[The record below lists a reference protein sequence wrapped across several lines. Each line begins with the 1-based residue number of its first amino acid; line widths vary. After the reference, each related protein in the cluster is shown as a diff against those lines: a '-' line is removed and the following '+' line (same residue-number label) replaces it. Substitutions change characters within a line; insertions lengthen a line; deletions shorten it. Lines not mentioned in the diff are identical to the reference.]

1 MSFFNPLYDRIQQLI
16 GVKQNFEEDF
26 SFLRPSGNDHLVQFC
41 FRMISSEYLELSQY
55 DQQHFFLLDL
65 LEETGIEYQLDVNGE
80 FAIFTE
86 KNKKGVKTIQSVMDL
101 RNESIAVIYYF
112 GVAKPCL
119 QLNSQLMQSLRLT
132 ACYLNPSTLKTVSQ
146 SLSGIRSFQYYF
158 EQSSLIFKEPVVM
171 KGSLKGDIVPDAY
184 QIYCQQFSN
193 WFNIIQLSG
202 HTTDGSQGVMTIDAN
217 GKLQIDICRLSS
229 FLKIIEKVFSLL
241 NDKYHF
247 ILDKYVNSW
256 QGDPH
261 KNSIM
266 VCSCPIQVEL
276 PYAIEFLENL
286 SKTLTVG
293 KKPLNLMGLYE
304 RISPKLWKIFITEL
318 NTANQIDL
326 EISTQQILIFIHC
339 KWSLPM
345 LDKIESFLRNNI
357 AANFESLALN

>member
-1 MSFFNPLYDRIQQLI
+1 MSFFSPFYDRIQELI

-26 SFLRPSGNDHLVQFC
+26 SFLQPSGNDHLVQFSL
-41 FRMISSEYLELSQY
+41 RMIPSEYLELSQY

-65 LEETGIEYQLDVNGE
+65 LEETGVEYQLDANGE

-86 KNKKGVKTIQSVMDL
+86 KNKKGIKTIQSVMDL

-119 QLNSQLMQSLRLT
+119 QLNSSLMQSTKLT
-132 ACYLNPSTLKTVSQ
+132 ACYLNPSGLMAVSE

-158 EQSSLIFKEPVVM
+158 EQSSLIFKEPIVM
-171 KGSLKGDIVPDAY
+171 KGSLKGAIVQDAY
-184 QIYCQQFSN
+184 QNYCKQFSS

-229 FLKIIEKVFSLL
+229 FLIIVEKVFSVL
-241 NDKYHF
+241 NDKYRF
-247 ILDKYVNSW
+247 ILDKHINNW
-256 QGDPH
+256 IGDQH
-261 KNSIM
+261 KKSVT
-266 VCSCPIQVEL
+266 VCSCPVQVQL

-326 EISTQQILIFIHC
+326 EISSQQILIFIHC

-345 LDKIESFLRNNI
+345 LDKIENFLRNNI
-357 AANFESLALN
+357 AASFESLSLN